1 MDSNKELNEL
11 SINILVDAKEQ
22 YTKELSH
29 ILQPLLYE
37 GISFTY
43 DESENEGHFQELL
56 RNIPRW
62 NQNMIEDEVDRI
74 IKKSKCD
81 WLHDLVCAVFIS
93 NTKIL
98 TAVRTVNTNRKINLK
113 IPNLNK
119 FIHNCYIEC
128 AREFYKNP
136 FLMDRNSENIS
147 VIDKQR
153 NMRESLSIIDT
164 CISSAVRKMLP
175 FQQIIKK
182 YLTDSYDEEIDI
194 GENRNKY
201 GKKMVKA
208 FKDNLYQSDSDVD
221 EYSEYTDND
230 YITDNEEENVIEDNQ
245 DIKDEDIFDDKD
257 KNNDELKIDIEN
269 QMEKIL
275 NENKKDI
282 KVEEQELDTK
292 STLQPEVEAEPEQES
307 KPDIEPEAEVDVEP
321 EKEAEQTPEAEAVLE
336 EELEAEVVEEPEPEP
351 EPEPEQEQE
360 QEQEQELEPEQDDS
374 NNIKNINISIN
385 KKNSTYNQDNFDN
398 IQYIPNKNSD
408 GTTTFKEVVIEKK
421 DINDDIINKTSLS
434 SLNLNIPS

>member
-29 ILQPLLYE
+29 ILQPRLYE
-37 GISFTY
+37 GISFLY
-43 DESENEGHFQELL
+43 DEAESEGHFQELL

-62 NQNMIEDEVDRI
+62 NQNMIEYEVDRI

-136 FLMDRNSENIS
+136 FLMDRNSEEIS

-153 NMRESLSIIDT
+153 NMRESLSIVDI
-164 CISSAVRKMLP
+164 CISTAVRKMLP

-182 YLTDSYDEEIDI
+182 YLTDSYDDEIDI

-201 GKKMVKA
+201 VK
-208 FKDNLYQSDSDVD
+208 
-221 EYSEYTDND
+221 
-230 YITDNEEENVIEDNQ
+230 
-245 DIKDEDIFDDKD
+245 
-257 KNNDELKIDIEN
+257 
-269 QMEKIL
+269 
-275 NENKKDI
+275 
-282 KVEEQELDTK
+282 
-292 STLQPEVEAEPEQES
+292 
-307 KPDIEPEAEVDVEP
+307 
-321 EKEAEQTPEAEAVLE
+321 
-336 EELEAEVVEEPEPEP
+336 
-351 EPEPEQEQE
+351 
-360 QEQEQELEPEQDDS
+360 
-374 NNIKNINISIN
+374 
-385 KKNSTYNQDNFDN
+385 
-398 IQYIPNKNSD
+398 
-408 GTTTFKEVVIEKK
+408 
-421 DINDDIINKTSLS
+421 
-434 SLNLNIPS
+434 